1 MLGRQVRIAGLI
13 SKTAFDSNA
22 APLSEAFERGR
33 QAWPAVSLTPQ
44 QFLARVESV
53 EITADRASTH
63 AADLYLATAC
73 AAQVPAALA
82 AFEREFISLVPTFVS
97 RLGVPPSLL
106 DEVAQRVR
114 VLVLSGRRPRIETYA
129 AHGPLL
135 AWMRLVA
142 TRVALDLLIAEG
154 RRKHANDQEALG
166 ALVDASDD
174 PELHAIKARYQQAL
188 QKALEDSLAALDDR
202 QKTLLRMH
210 VVDGRGIDAIGLVY
224 RVHRATVARWLIAIR
239 RQVFDE
245 VKGKL
250 ALDLR
255 IATTSFHSLVEAV
268 RGELRVS
275 LDRVLKT

>member
-1 MLGRQVRIAGLI
+1 MLRRQVRIAALP

-22 APLSEAFERGR
+22 ASLAEAFARGR
-33 QAWPAVSLTPQ
+33 EAWPHVRLTPEL
-44 QFLARVESV
+44 FAARIESLG
-53 EITADRASTH
+53 IPSDRALTR
-63 AADLYLATAC
+63 APDLYLAAAC
-73 AAQVPAALA
+73 AAQLPAALA
-82 AFEREFISLVPTFVS
+82 AFDRGYIGLVPMFIS
-97 RLGVPPSLL
+97 RLGVPSSLV

-129 AHGPLL
+129 AQGTLE

-154 RRKHANDQEALG
+154 RRKQANDQEALG

-174 PELHAIKARYQQAL
+174 PELHAIKAHYQEAL
-188 QKALEDSLAALDDR
+188 QQALEDSLTALDER

-210 VVDGRGIDAIGLVY
+210 VVDGRSIDAIGLVY

-239 RQVFDE
+239 RQVFEE
-245 VKGKL
+245 VKRRL
-250 ALDLR
+250 AIDLR

-275 LDRVLKT
+275 LDRVLKP